1 MSGGEKTS
9 EIKLGEI
16 QSGDLVCAVTGE
28 DNAIAQLSVVSRAD
42 IEQAQREYVARWQ
55 KDSVFGRV
63 MSLDAAGQKMIVA
76 PTIASETPGL
86 AAVSVTGATQLRTF
100 PKGATQISEART
112 ISLNDVQT
120 GDTVYVHGQ
129 RIAGNPSLQAG
140 VIISGG
146 FRGIIGSFL
155 DAHPLQ
161 GTVKLHEYGSGKEL
175 TLQIGS
181 AALYRTSSQLN
192 SPYRIFGPE
201 GPTLAQINIG
211 DLQAGDIVLIVG
223 ASDEGSSEGTG
234 VMLITRFGSFA
245 AVPGANNQVSWFL
258 K

>member
-1 MSGGEKTS
+1 M
-9 EIKLGEI
+9 
-16 QSGDLVCAVTGE
+16 
-28 DNAIAQLSVVSRAD
+28 R
-42 IEQAQREYVARWQ
+42 
-55 KDSVFGRV
+55 
-63 MSLDAAGQKMIVA
+63 
-76 PTIASETPGL
+76 
-86 AAVSVTGATQLRTF
+86 
-100 PKGATQISEART
+100 
-112 ISLNDVQT
+112 
-120 GDTVYVHGQ
+120 
-129 RIAGNPSLQAG
+129 
-140 VIISGG
+140 
-146 FRGIIGSFL
+146 
-155 DAHPLQ
+155 PLQ
-161 GTVKLHEYGSGKEL
+161 GTVKLHEYGRGKEL
-175 TLQIGS
+175 PLQIGS